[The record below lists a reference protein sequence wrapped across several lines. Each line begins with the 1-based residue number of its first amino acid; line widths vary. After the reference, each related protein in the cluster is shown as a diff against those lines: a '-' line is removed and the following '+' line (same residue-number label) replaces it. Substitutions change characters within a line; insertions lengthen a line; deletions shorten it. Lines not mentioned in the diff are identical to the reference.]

1 MSRILRPDFG
11 FEPLV
16 PRPGSHRQPKLE
28 LVGMN
33 AVRKNFPP
41 EFVNRIDAVVTYQPL
56 GADAMSEILDQQ
68 IQELQAHI
76 DRRLGEQSFQ
86 LEVPPRSRRFLL
98 EKGTSVEYGAREL
111 KRTLQRLLI
120 QPLAAMIAGGEINAG
135 AHIRAELNSRRDK
148 LIMRGAENLAPAC

>member
-1 MSRILRPDFG
+1 
-11 FEPLV
+11 
-16 PRPGSHRQPKLE
+16 
-28 LVGMN
+28 
-33 AVRKNFPP
+33 
-41 EFVNRIDAVVTYQPL
+41 
-56 GADAMSEILDQQ
+56 MSEILDQQ